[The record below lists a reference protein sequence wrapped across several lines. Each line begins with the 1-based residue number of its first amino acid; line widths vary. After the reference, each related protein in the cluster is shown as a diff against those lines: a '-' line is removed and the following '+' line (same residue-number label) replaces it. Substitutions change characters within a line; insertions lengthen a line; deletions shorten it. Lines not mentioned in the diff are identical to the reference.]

1 MKQSTS
7 HRQILNLYRANAV
20 LEVALDAA
28 LSSIGLS
35 TAQWG
40 TLGIV
45 HEHPGASGADIAR
58 IAIVTPQAVATM
70 LQRLEQAGLITRHP
84 PSRGR
89 ALGTHLTP
97 HGEELFSRGEII
109 ADKIE
114 AQILSDFSL
123 EEKERFNENLRRCI
137 ANLDSNELRQNS
149 Y

>member
-1 MKQSTS
+1 MNQSTS

-20 LEVALDAA
+20 LEVTLDTA

-45 HEHPGASGADIAR
+45 REHPGASGADIAR

-70 LQRLEQAGLITRHP
+70 LQRLEQAGLIVRHP

-89 ALGTHLTP
+89 ALETHLTP
-97 HGEELFSRGEII
+97 RGEALFSEGELI

-114 AQILSDFSL
+114 AQIFSNFSL
-123 EEKERFNENLRRCI
+123 EEQERFSENLRRCI
-137 ANLDSNELRQNS
+137 TNLDSTGS
-149 Y
+149 A